1 VTALSLLSCLAISA
15 GRLISFFKQ
24 GNGHPR
30 TVLTYGSCCRE
41 KGILLILQWWG
52 ACWASF
58 PCAPPCFYR
67 WCIVVLGLVPV
78 GMLHFPSFFSHT
90 ETPCLPKFWIIV
102 CLFRSFETEFCDVAL
117 DVLELTLKTRLTSNS
132 QRSSCLCLLSAGIKG
147 VHYHHLALNF
157 LLW

>member
-1 VTALSLLSCLAISA
+1 MIVNYPSAVASTLAWGSVTALSLLSCLAISA

-102 CLFRSFETEFCDVAL
+102 FSIATVWRTHLIVKTFALLKKALVREMYDNIENLF
-117 DVLELTLKTRLTSNS
+117 
-132 QRSSCLCLLSAGIKG
+132 QYSS
-147 VHYHHLALNF
+147 
-157 LLW
+157 